1 MKKKKERENLKEKF
15 KLVNI
20 MNNDSMKLFSM
31 LSLYFLLVL
40 VIYTLFQFISY
51 WSDTASSI
59 ALLTTTLSLRRDVPL
74 EQLCLTLHFFS
85 LQTV

>member
-1 MKKKKERENLKEKF
+1 MKKKKDKENLKEKF

-40 VIYTLFQFISY
+40 VIYTLFQFINFNNGL
-51 WSDTASSI
+51 SI
-59 ALLTTTLSLRRDVPL
+59 VEILSLIKPIIL
-74 EQLCLTLHFFS
+74 YL
-85 LQTV
+85 